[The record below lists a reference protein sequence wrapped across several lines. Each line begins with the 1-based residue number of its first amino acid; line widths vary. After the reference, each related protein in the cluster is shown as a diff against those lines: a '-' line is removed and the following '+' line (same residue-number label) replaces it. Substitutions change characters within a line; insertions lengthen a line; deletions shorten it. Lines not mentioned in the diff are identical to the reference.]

1 MIPVFFVAPFFR
13 ETTLRFIRAAVGL
26 PGVRVSLVSQD
37 PADRLP
43 DDLRRG
49 LARHER
55 VDDGIDAQTLLDGM
69 RRLMHHE
76 GQPQRLLG
84 TLEEL
89 QVPLGEIRDHLGIE
103 GMGAEAAKNFRDK
116 SRMKSVLR
124 DAGLPC
130 AMHRLVTTSED
141 AVAVARDIG
150 YPIIVKPPQGSGARS
165 TFRVDAEEPLI
176 AAMRAMPPS
185 PDRPTLLEEFVVGEE
200 QSFDSICIDGRMVWW
215 NVNHYEPGPL
225 EVIEQPWIQWCVLSP
240 REVDHPRYADIRDV
254 AARALSVLGM
264 QTGLSHMEWFRRPD
278 GSIAISEVGA
288 RPPGAQFTTLI
299 SYGADFDMYEAWARL
314 MVFGSFEAKPRPYAA
329 GAAYL
334 RGQGKGRVRDIE
346 GLAEAQRELGPL
358 VVEARLPK
366 VDQTPSGTYEGD
378 GYVILRSPD
387 TETVRSGLRSLVRTV
402 RVKLG

>member
-13 ETTLRFIRAAVGL
+13 ETTLRFIRAAAAL

-69 RRLMHHE
+69 RRLMQHE

-130 AMHRLVTTSED
+130 AKHRLVTTSED

-165 TFRVDAEEPLI
+165 TFRVNAEEQLT
-176 AAMRAMPPS
+176 AAMCAMPPS

>member
-13 ETTLRFIRAAVGL
+13 ETTLRFIRAAAAL

-69 RRLMHHE
+69 RRLMQHE

-165 TFRVDAEEPLI
+165 TFRVNAEEQLT